1 MHPTIKSH
9 KPGLAISRS
18 RLTQYRICDRNNHC
32 RTVVGTWA
40 AQEVIKDLERGIA
53 LDDIVVPSI
62 RDLLL
67 D

>member
-1 MHPTIKSH
+1 MHQTIKSH
-9 KPGLAISRS
+9 TPGLAISRS

>member
-1 MHPTIKSH
+1 
-9 KPGLAISRS
+9 
-18 RLTQYRICDRNNHC
+18 
-32 RTVVGTWA
+32 VVGTWA